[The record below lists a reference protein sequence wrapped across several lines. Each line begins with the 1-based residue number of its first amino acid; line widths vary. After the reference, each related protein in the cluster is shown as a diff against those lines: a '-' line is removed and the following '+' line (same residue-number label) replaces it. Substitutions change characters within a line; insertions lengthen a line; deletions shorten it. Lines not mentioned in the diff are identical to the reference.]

1 MSRLPRLFVP
11 DIPAHVTVRGNNHQD
26 IFRCDG
32 DRLLFRS
39 SLRAACV
46 RHGVRLHAYVLM
58 TNHVHLL
65 ATGRDPWSIA
75 KAIQGIGRQYV
86 WYFNARYARSGTL
99 WEGRYRA
106 TLVDADRYLLACHR
120 YIDMNPVR
128 AGLVA
133 HPAEYPWSSYRHY
146 ALAIDDELVTP
157 HPTVIELAQTREHRA
172 MAYQRMFTTALDGE
186 VLHRIRHC
194 SNNGWAL
201 GSDDFCRRLEQLGAR
216 RTRPLQAGYRK
227 AGV

>member
-1 MSRLPRLFVP
+1 
-11 DIPAHVTVRGNNHQD
+11 
-26 IFRCDG
+26 
-32 DRLLFRS
+32 
-39 SLRAACV
+39 V

-172 MAYQRMFTTALDGE
+172 MAYQRMFTTSQGRSLTPIQG
-186 VLHRIRHC
+186 H
-194 SNNGWAL
+194 
-201 GSDDFCRRLEQLGAR
+201 
-216 RTRPLQAGYRK
+216 
-227 AGV
+227 